1 MSEEGTGIRIGA
13 DQNPTQAQV
22 QALFDYCPERGL
34 LTNRFTRS
42 RLSSRLVYQGRA
54 AGECQRRKLRG

>member
-34 LTNRFTRS
+34 LTNRFTRG
-42 RLSSRLVYQGRA
+42 SSRLVYKGRA